1 MIGFLVQVWAQAPE
15 KELGVRDPKPVGPF
29 LGELI
34 EANGRQDLAMT
45 CQWSHI
51 HSTNIPYIS

>member
-1 MIGFLVQVWAQAPE
+1 MWAQAPE